1 MSVPSAT
8 KGGELFVPYRAV
20 GLVSAGLPVAV
31 VQHGGE
37 TFVTASLGRTF
48 QIYNCAK
55 LRQVFVGPSLPAGI
69 TALGAHDDYT
79 LVACGTAVVV
89 YKRAELVATL
99 EGEHTAPVRHLLA
112 MGSSVVS
119 VDATG
124 LLVAWQLPSGE
135 VAGRLHPG
143 FAASALCHP
152 ATYLNKVLLGAPDG
166 RMQASPDTSADTSPD
181 TAPHRPLPRPRSRSC
196 GTSARASGCTSS
208 STGGGRR

>member
-1 MSVPSAT
+1 MSVPAAT

-166 RMQASPDTSADTSPD
+166 RMQAR
-181 TAPHRPLPRPRSRSC
+181 H
-196 GTSARASGCTSS
+196 ARAAPRAERG
-208 STGGGRR
+208 